1 MTINRIAGQTLQSVL
16 ERDGIDISIANAN
29 VGINTASPSSE
40 FEVAGIL
47 TVGNVTISNIGN
59 INCGNTWIND
69 LNDPLQDQD
78 GATKFY
84 VDSQLGNIANIGNL
98 TIANTTISSG
108 LANADI
114 LIDAPG
120 TGQFKIL
127 GTDGFVVP
135 AGDTGERPDP
145 TDQGTLRFNTL
156 TNQLEVWT
164 GSEWDGVGGQS
175 VITNQTIDPDG
186 VTDTYTLD
194 QSSTAEGILVTLNG
208 VQQTPGSAYIVSG
221 DQITF
226 SEIPLIT
233 DIIQVRFIA
242 AVSTIAGLTNST
254 ANSSVTVT
262 NTPSIVFEIDNAD
275 VAIIDNN
282 KIFNI
287 ANCHSLQLS
296 VYDVANA
303 TALTN
308 VADGQII
315 YVSNGNSG
323 NPCLAVYS
331 INGWKQV
338 ALGAN
343 ITI

>member
-16 ERDGIDISIANAN
+16 ERDGIDISFANAN

-40 FEVAGIL
+40 FEVAGSL
-47 TVGNVTISNIGN
+47 TVGNVIISNIGN
-59 INCGNTWIND
+59 INSGNVWINN
-69 LNDPLQDQD
+69 LNNPVQAQDS
-78 GATKFY
+78 ATKFY
-84 VDSQLGNIANIGNL
+84 VDSQMGNIANIGNL
-98 TIANTTISSG
+98 TIVDTTISSG
-108 LANADI
+108 VANADI
-114 LIDAPG
+114 FIDAPG
-120 TGQFKIL
+120 TGQFKIA
-127 GTDGFVVP
+127 GTSGFVVP
-135 AGDTGERPDP
+135 AGDTSERPNP

-164 GSEWDGVGGQS
+164 GTEWDGVGGQS

-186 VTDTYTLD
+186 ITDTYTLD
-194 QSSTAEGILVTLNG
+194 QTSTAEGILVTING
-208 VQQTPGSAYIVSG
+208 VQQTPGSAYTVSG

-226 SEIPLIT
+226 AEIPLIT

-242 AVSTIAGLTNST
+242 TVSTIAGLTNST
-254 ANSSVTVT
+254 ANSSVVVT
-262 NTPSIVFEIDNAD
+262 NIPSIVFEINNVN
-275 VAIIDNN
+275 VATIDNN
-282 KIFNI
+282 NIFNI

-308 VADGQII
+308 VADGQMI
-315 YVSNGNSG
+315 YVTNGNSG
-323 NPCLAVYS
+323 TPCLAVYS
-331 INGWKQV
+331 VDGWKQV